1 MSNKIKN
8 EEAPQYITIP
18 DVEAED
24 KIIREALEILRVR
37 MNKPAVFITSPHDIK
52 RYLKLKLMALE
63 HEVFAVIFLD
73 NRHGVI
79 EYEEMFRGTID
90 GASVYPRE
98 VVKRALYHNAAAVIF
113 SHNHP
118 SGNPEE
124 STSDLL
130 ITNRLKDALNLI
142 DVKVLDHIIIG
153 NSETTSFA
161 EKGIL

>member
-18 DVEAED
+18 DVESED
-24 KIIREALEILRVR
+24 EIIREALEILRVR
-37 MNKPAVFITSPHDIK
+37 MNKPAVFITSPDDIK

-98 VVKRALYHNAAAVIF
+98 VVKRALYHNAASVIF

-124 STSDLL
+124 SVADLT
-130 ITNRLKDALNLI
+130 ITNRLKSAMEIVDI
-142 DVKVLDHIIIG
+142 KVLDHIIIG